1 MTILDLIIYWRSF
14 DIMIF
19 VGKSFLVL
27 IVVAYL
33 LLTLNNIFA
42 NSLNVLFFLICI
54 VIIVIV
60 HVHKVVHDLLTVGS
74 YLSVL
79 VIQLYKLI
87 EFMWMDEFWVRSLGN
102 FFILVHIFQYF
113 SLGKTES
120 GWTLSKVG
128 LFECLLR
135 SIVSVRQVFIGLFVF
150 SQYLVFDSGWNK

>member
-1 MTILDLIIYWRSF
+1 
-14 DIMIF
+14 MIF

-87 EFMWMDEFWVRSLGN
+87 EFM
-102 FFILVHIFQYF
+102 
-113 SLGKTES
+113 
-120 GWTLSKVG
+120 
-128 LFECLLR
+128 
-135 SIVSVRQVFIGLFVF
+135 
-150 SQYLVFDSGWNK
+150 